1 MIIEKEELNIYEV
14 ESLHQK
20 LLKEFESES
29 VSIDMK
35 NVNKIDMS
43 VIQLF
48 VSIRKSCLDS
58 LKQFELQNV
67 TSEVLKIL
75 EDSACNFLVGAKNE

>member
-1 MIIEKEELNIYEV
+1 MIIEKEELSIYEV
-14 ESLHQK
+14 ESLHQE
-20 LLKEFESES
+20 LLEEFEGKSI
-29 VSIDMK
+29 SIDMK

-48 VSIRKSCLDS
+48 ASARKSCLDNQKS
-58 LKQFELQNV
+58 FELQNV